1 VRADDPQKP
10 PPSRSLHNAS
20 TRVLSSLVLL
30 LGVAIIVSTIV
41 RGGFGF
47 SYGMIFGVLF
57 VAAGAG
63 RLWVARKG
71 I

>member
-1 VRADDPQKP
+1 MAEDPEHAPQG
-10 PPSRSLHNAS
+10 RSLHNAS